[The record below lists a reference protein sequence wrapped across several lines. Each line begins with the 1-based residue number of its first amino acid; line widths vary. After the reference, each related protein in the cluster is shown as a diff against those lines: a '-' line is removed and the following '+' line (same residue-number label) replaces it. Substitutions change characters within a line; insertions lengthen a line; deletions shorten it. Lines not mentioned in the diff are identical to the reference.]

1 MTSIEICDNE
11 FNTFSIDKI
20 HQELTL
26 SLYIF
31 TLVMNDIINDIQW
44 DITLYMLF
52 IDDAVLI
59 DENMI
64 EGGKKLEL

>member
-31 TLVMNDIINDIQW
+31 TLVMNDIINDIQ
-44 DITLYMLF
+44 
-52 IDDAVLI
+52 
-59 DENMI
+59 
-64 EGGKKLEL
+64 